1 MSARGKVQSRN
12 DIFLFQQIYSVIKTT
27 GGITLSLTFLITT
40 ATVQYIIVLAGTG
53 KGVQW
58 PQAAYLDG

>member
-1 MSARGKVQSRN
+1 M
-12 DIFLFQQIYSVIKTT
+12 IKTT
-27 GGITLSLTFLITT
+27 GGITITLSLTFLIT